1 MLQVALFIFQVSSR
15 GSSCVRVERLFLKG
29 DWLMDVSGSLGRGLD
44 SVQVITRSFRAD
56 KGLFFVS

>member
-1 MLQVALFIFQVSSR
+1 M
-15 GSSCVRVERLFLKG
+15 RVERLFLKG

-44 SVQVITRSFRAD
+44 SVQVITRNFRAD